1 MLAPPQGE
9 SQALP
14 DDRIPAGEPFMSENA
29 SSRLNGAMV
38 APTRRR
44 SRRGLSPFDRLVRV
58 PLGLLWLG
66 VMAVLAVPII
76 LYMTLLY
83 YSMQGIGLLRRARRR
98 HRQLRDEP

>member
-9 SQALP
+9 SQAPP
-14 DDRIPAGEPFMSENA
+14 DGRIPAGEPFMSENA
-29 SSRLNGAMV
+29 SSSLNGAMV

-44 SRRGLSPFDRLVRV
+44 SRRGLSPFDRWVRA

-76 LYMTLLY
+76 LYMTFLY
-83 YSMQGIGLLRRARRR
+83 YIVQGFGPLLRARRR
-98 HRQLRDEP
+98 RRRLRDEA